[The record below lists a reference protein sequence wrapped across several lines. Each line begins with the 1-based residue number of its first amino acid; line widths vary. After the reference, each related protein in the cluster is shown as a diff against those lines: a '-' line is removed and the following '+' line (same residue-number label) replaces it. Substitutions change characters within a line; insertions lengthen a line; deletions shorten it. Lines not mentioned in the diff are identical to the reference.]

1 MAKRKRTLYRKSEM
15 RARNSA
21 SSSSSTTPSRR
32 IFNGKFSNNPNA
44 SLNFHSKPN
53 RNTTKVTP
61 IFIYQVLPTD
71 GKHDQEIEGFQR
83 GYECLRSQNFEKRT
97 KGDLKEGYY
106 LGKNLLSNDP
116 YVIERRF
123 GQAPNKYPAEVP
135 DPQLFARVMEDYH
148 SVMSTFAKNL
158 LHVLS
163 CTLDL
168 KADFFDDFCDHPVAV
183 LRLLHY
189 PPQDPTTVENE
200 RGEFP
205 NKVTDYFP

>member
-1 MAKRKRTLYRKSEM
+1 
-15 RARNSA
+15 
-21 SSSSSTTPSRR
+21 
-32 IFNGKFSNNPNA
+32 
-44 SLNFHSKPN
+44 
-53 RNTTKVTP
+53 
-61 IFIYQVLPTD
+61 
-71 GKHDQEIEGFQR
+71 
-83 GYECLRSQNFEKRT
+83 
-97 KGDLKEGYY
+97 

-116 YVIERRF
+116 YVVERRF

-205 NKVTDYFP
+205 NKVTDYFPQLRYTDCISQVSGPTPTSAQSRCFSKTIPADYKYGTTPHLNGSMLPLFLVLTW